1 MKEIFG
7 STDTGKPPIWLIT
20 FTDLVALLLAFFVM
34 LFATQKV
41 EVVKWSALVDSLS
54 RSLRPNTVQTVERR
68 FATRNLN
75 QKIGHRA
82 IDLTYLELLLRAKIA
97 GASELAGA
105 SGLKGVLLHK
115 FDDRLVIALS
125 ADHLFPLGG
134 AEPTVAARNTL
145 FVLAG
150 ILQNIDNRLEVH
162 GHTDPSPVSASLY
175 PSNWELSIARA
186 DAVAR
191 VLRKSGYH
199 HELSALGFA
208 ASRFSDIRGIKSKA
222 RAYGLARRVDIVVYP
237 DKWETR

>member
-1 MKEIFG
+1 MKEFFG
-7 STDTGKPPIWLIT
+7 PSDTGKRPVWLIT

-41 EVVKWSALVDSLS
+41 EIAKWTSLVDSLS

-75 QKIGHRA
+75 QKIGRSA
-82 IDLTYLELLLRAKIA
+82 IDLSYLELLLQAKIT
-97 GASELAGA
+97 SA

-115 FDDRLVIALS
+115 FDDRMVIALS

-134 AEPTVAARNTL
+134 AEPTVAARKTL

-150 ILQNIDNRLEVH
+150 ILRNIDNRLEVY

-191 VLRKSGYH
+191 VLRQSGYH
-199 HELSALGFA
+199 HELPALGFA

-237 DKWETR
+237 DRWGTR